1 MSTTVFFPVKHIK
14 KIVFTRKYIS
24 ERYFYKAA
32 RPSTFFLR
40 GLKEGIYSDN
50 TWTGGNNFEY
60 TVEEFKEKETKFYIF
75 ENNKVYVKSAVTVTL
90 MGSSETAYFDTD
102 EEAEDWINHIQ
113 SISDIEFTVFTNE

>member
-14 KIVFTRKYIS
+14 KIVFTRKHIS

-50 TWTGGNNFEY
+50 TWTGGINFEY
-60 TVEEFKEKETKFYIF
+60 TVEEFKEKKLSFISLKTTKY
-75 ENNKVYVKSAVTVTL
+75 
-90 MGSSETAYFDTD
+90 M
-102 EEAEDWINHIQ
+102 
-113 SISDIEFTVFTNE
+113 